1 MLRGDAWFA
10 KGDTPR
16 ARADFEKAVELDPDN
31 SRGAGALAWSRRA
44 DVQFSMGNVDA
55 AIANYGEA
63 IRLAPRD
70 AEFFAGRAILFRV
83 RGQLA
88 EAAQDFDRALA
99 INPNALSAYA
109 GRAIVRF
116 SRHDFANA
124 ASDFARLTRQA
135 PNVNAGLWLH
145 LSRVRAGQPDS
156 GDELARALAVVR
168 SPAWPAPVAELFLG
182 KRTPASVIGAA
193 TNAQERCEAQFFTG
207 EWQLAKG
214 ARTEATKALA
224 VAEREC
230 PVHSAE
236 RSIAADNLKELSQ

>member
-1 MLRGDAWFA
+1 DPCGQGRRRPGDCRYRRGDELEPRRAALYVLRGDAWFA

-88 EAAQDFDRALA
+88 EAAQDFD
-99 INPNALSAYA
+99 
-109 GRAIVRF
+109 
-116 SRHDFANA
+116 
-124 ASDFARLTRQA
+124 
-135 PNVNAGLWLH
+135 
-145 LSRVRAGQPDS
+145 
-156 GDELARALAVVR
+156 
-168 SPAWPAPVAELFLG
+168 
-182 KRTPASVIGAA
+182 
-193 TNAQERCEAQFFTG
+193 
-207 EWQLAKG
+207 
-214 ARTEATKALA
+214 
-224 VAEREC
+224 
-230 PVHSAE
+230 
-236 RSIAADNLKELSQ
+236 